1 MTADLDS
8 GIPVTLGLPGN
19 WMLLDQDRLGDADTA
34 DALVAD
40 HLDGIP
46 ALEAHRDAIV
56 DAVANAMAQASEG
69 GVLMTA
75 VMADV
80 DAKGAPLLA
89 NLAVAVAPLP
99 DDVQAGAAAA
109 AAASE
114 NGDGPAAAPAPSG
127 GVPTVEDL
135 QQALAEQPTD
145 NTIEQQLVS
154 TVLLPGGP
162 AVRLAEVVELPLS
175 VEGPT
180 IRMLSVRY
188 LFLLPGGEQLVVL
201 SFSTPTV
208 AAHLEL
214 QDLFNQIAAS
224 FAMA

>member
-19 WMLLDQDRLGDADTA
+19 WMLLDQDRLGDRDTA

-46 ALEAHRDAIV
+46 ALAPHRDAIV
-56 DAVANAMAQASEG
+56 DAVAGSMAQASEG

-80 DAKGAPLLA
+80 DAQGAPLLA

-99 DDVQAGAAAA
+99 DHVEAGAANGDGAAAA
-109 AAASE
+109 AP
-114 NGDGPAAAPAPSG
+114 D

-135 QQALAEQPTD
+135 QQALAEQPSAHPV
-145 NTIEQQLVS
+145 EQQLVS

-162 AVRLAEVVELPLS
+162 AVRVAEVVELPLS
-175 VEGPT
+175 AEGPT
-180 IRMLSVRY
+180 ITMLSVRY

-201 SFSTPTV
+201 AFSTPTV

-214 QDLFNQIAAS
+214 QALFNQIAGS
-224 FAMA
+224 FAIA